1 MSITVPDTIPENI
14 MEIGVSE
21 LTAEHASD
29 EMPCEIAGHFWG
41 HCKSGGELPATWM
54 VSHEGAQPKCTFL
67 ICEACA
73 NNLQDWIRKSIVTNG
88 PSGFGCRLCD
98 KGLFHY
104 REFIFRQL

>member
-41 HCKSGGELPATWM
+41 QCKSNGELPATWM

-73 NNLQDWIRKSIVTNG
+73 GNLQDWIRMGIVMNG
-88 PSGFGCRLCD
+88 PTGFGCKICN
-98 KGLFHY
+98 KVGFHY
-104 REFIFRQL
+104 REFIFRPL